1 MNQSGTSR
9 LLKTLG
15 ALAAGGLVSTT
26 ASAQIMIA
34 PTTTAFTDIS
44 VTGTNIGAAS
54 DDSELNI
61 TMAQLTA
68 AGFAGNQLLPL
79 ATIRVGNNGA
89 ILWNAATGDVGYI
102 NSTMFPT
109 MVGANLATTG
119 NGGAQAGVSFLCP
132 LWDDNTP
139 AAGQGANAQD
149 WQVIGGNLIIQWSN
163 QAHFNATTGSIQ
175 YEAII
180 YGGATIASGAPL
192 VDFVYNDTLYAA
204 NQYQNDGG
212 SATIGYKNWGTV
224 AAANDVQYGLGGGT
238 DTLADPVFGGT
249 NMQPKVGGYTANN
262 DPTLPHALRISGM
275 GSGGGFTSFCAGDG
289 SGTAC
294 PCGND
299 APAGSGVGCLN
310 SLGNGAALA
319 ASGNASISADTL
331 SLDGSGMPNS
341 SALYFQGTMRVAA
354 GAGAAFGD
362 GLRCAG
368 GTVIRLGTKTNVN
381 GSSSYPSGST
391 PISVK
396 GADAAGNVRQYQ
408 CWYRNAAAFC
418 TPSTFN
424 LTNGVEV
431 TWAP

>member
-262 DPTLPHALRISGM
+262 DP
-275 GSGGGFTSFCAGDG
+275 
-289 SGTAC
+289 
-294 PCGND
+294 
-299 APAGSGVGCLN
+299 
-310 SLGNGAALA
+310 
-319 ASGNASISADTL
+319 
-331 SLDGSGMPNS
+331 
-341 SALYFQGTMRVAA
+341 
-354 GAGAAFGD
+354 
-362 GLRCAG
+362 
-368 GTVIRLGTKTNVN
+368 
-381 GSSSYPSGST
+381 
-391 PISVK
+391 
-396 GADAAGNVRQYQ
+396 
-408 CWYRNAAAFC
+408 
-418 TPSTFN
+418 
-424 LTNGVEV
+424 
-431 TWAP
+431 

>member
-9 LLKTLG
+9 LLETLG
-15 ALAAGGLVSTT
+15 ALAAVGLVSTT
-26 ASAQIMIA
+26 ASAQIMIS

-44 VTGTNIGAAS
+44 VTGTNVGAAS
-54 DDSELNI
+54 DDSEINI
-61 TMAQLTA
+61 TSAQLTA

-79 ATIRVGNNGA
+79 ATIRIGNNGA
-89 ILWNAATGDVGYI
+89 ILWNAAAGDVGYI
-102 NSTMFPT
+102 NSTTFPT
-109 MVGANLATTG
+109 MLGVNSATMG

-139 AAGQGANAQD
+139 AAGQGANAQR
-149 WQVIGGNLIIQWSN
+149 WQVIGGNLIVQWFN
-163 QAHFNATTGSIQ
+163 QGHFNATSGTVQ

-204 NQYQNDGG
+204 SQYQNDGG

-224 AAANDVQYGLGGGT
+224 ATANDVQYGLGGGN
-238 DTLADPVFGGT
+238 DTIGDPAFGGT
-249 NMQPKVGGYTANN
+249 NMQPKVGGYAANN

-275 GSGGGFTSFCAGDG
+275 GGGFTSFCAGDG

-299 APAGSGVGCLN
+299 APAGSGVGCLS

-319 ASGNASISADTL
+319 ATGNPSISADSLTL
-331 SLDGSGMPNS
+331 NGSGMPNS
-341 SALYFQGTMRVAA
+341 SALYFQGTMRVAN
-354 GAGAAFGD
+354 GAGGPFGD

-368 GTVIRLGTKTNVN
+368 GTVIRLGTKTNLN
-381 GSSSYPSGST
+381 GSSSYPSGSQ

-424 LTNGVEV
+424 LTNGIEL